1 MKLYL
6 TALSILVLM
15 LAACREEPAL
25 VRQRHEVDLVQSLR
39 SALLESVEAEKSAV
53 LATTDEESQAFA
65 TEARN
70 YAAEINRL
78 RGKLRQLITID
89 RRPEEIKRLDAF
101 DAAWRNVED
110 VDKRLLALA
119 VANTNLK
126 ATRLSVR
133 DGAAA
138 LDRFVDALLDLER
151 ASSDPSTI
159 RALSLASISALRVQ
173 SLLAAHI
180 ASPSNEEMT
189 ALESRIGGL
198 SDEVERIL
206 GCNPRALPDHA
217 RATRHGSAGVEQLSS
232 NRNEGT
238 ATFERE
244 HQCPFLRCLDPREA
258 PRHRGLSF
266 RSRPA
271 AYGGRVGLPCDTVI
285 LSIIPVARAQS
296 GSRTECVEPSKLSAP
311 PAAPN
316 REGGNRCRCS
326 RSDTTPRRE
335 RSSLR

>member
-206 GCNPRALPDHA
+206 GAIREPYPTTREQLATAVQEWNNYRQIVTKVLQLSRENTNVLSFDVSIHEKRRVTEDCLSALA
-217 RATRHGSAGVEQLSS
+217 RLLTAVESGSHATR
-232 NRNEGT
+232 
-238 ATFERE
+238 
-244 HQCPFLRCLDPREA
+244 
-258 PRHRGLSF
+258 
-266 RSRPA
+266 
-271 AYGGRVGLPCDTVI
+271 
-285 LSIIPVARAQS
+285 
-296 GSRTECVEPSKLSAP
+296 
-311 PAAPN
+311 
-316 REGGNRCRCS
+316 
-326 RSDTTPRRE
+326 
-335 RSSLR
+335 